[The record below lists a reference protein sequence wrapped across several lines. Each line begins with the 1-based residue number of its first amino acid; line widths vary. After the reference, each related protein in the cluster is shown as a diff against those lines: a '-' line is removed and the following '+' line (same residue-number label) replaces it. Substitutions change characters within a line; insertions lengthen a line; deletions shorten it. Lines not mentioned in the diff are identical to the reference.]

1 MEKISPKSVKDIEKS
16 RFWSRSRDFCQ
27 FLEGFGVG
35 FGEFGLGKK
44 VSVLVSEDLVSEKN
58 YGFRLQR
65 IWSRKKNQFR
75 KIWYRKKKFRFRKIW
90 YRKKSLGIGFGQN
103 FGIIIQCTAVARIF
117 EFYLWSH
124 NCLHLISLFK
134 CESESESGARI

>member
-27 FLEGFGVG
+27 FLEGFGFG

-75 KIWYRKKKFRFRKIW
+75 KIWYRKKSFALEKF
-90 YRKKSLGIGFGQN
+90 GIGRKVSVLVSVKILVLSFSGFGVETLKETEN
-103 FGIIIQCTAVARIF
+103 IYI
-117 EFYLWSH
+117 W
-124 NCLHLISLFK
+124 
-134 CESESESGARI
+134 